1 MGEPRAQ
8 ALPQSSDEPAS
19 RSQVRRVLFGT
30 SVGTTLEFFDFLLYG
45 ALSGVVFPYV
55 FFPAS
60 DPSTAVLQSFA
71 TFGVGF
77 LARPI
82 GAAVFAKVADRI
94 GRKPTM
100 VVTLTTMGLASLAIG
115 LLPGYATWGVLA
127 PTLLVLLRFI
137 QGFALGGEA
146 SSACIIALEYAP
158 DDKRGLFG
166 AIVNIGNPGGQVLI
180 ALMLLAAGLGLGDDA
195 LRDWGWRIPFIVG
208 ALMALLGYFIRQHMD
223 ESPLFLK
230 AQALGAQ
237 TKTPLRDV
245 FKARWRTVLR
255 LALIWSPNTACSY
268 VVTAYALSYINNNLG
283 LSKSDTFGLLLA
295 LMICGL
301 GLVPM
306 GGMLSDR
313 FGRRPLILAC
323 LATSIVGL
331 VVFFPLLD
339 TKSLPLMFLA
349 MLIVHGANLTAVG
362 AMAALF
368 AEPFPVSIRYSGHA
382 SIYTLNNLV
391 AGGPAPFVAA
401 GLFALTGSTW
411 GIVCLLIAMYLL
423 AFILLVQHSETRW
436 APFREA
442 VQLAPSS

>member
-1 MGEPRAQ
+1 MSETTALASSQGVSSSMGKN
-8 ALPQSSDEPAS
+8 
-19 RSQVRRVLFGT
+19 QVRRVLLGT

-45 ALSGVVFPYV
+45 ALAGIVFPHV

-60 DPSTAVLQSFA
+60 DPSTAILQSFA

-82 GAAVFAKVADRI
+82 GAAFFARVTDRI

-100 VVTLTTMGLASLAIG
+100 VVTLMTMGLASLAIG

-127 PTLLVLLRFI
+127 PTLLVFLRFV

-166 AIVNIGNPGGQVLI
+166 AIVNLGNPGGQVLL
-180 ALMLLAAGLGLGDDA
+180 ALMLLGAGLMVGEDA
-195 LRDWGWRIPFIVG
+195 LRDWAWRVPFIIG
-208 ALMALLGYFIRQHMD
+208 ALMAVLGYFIRRHMD

-230 AQALGAQ
+230 AQAIGAQ
-237 TKTPLRDV
+237 TKTPLKDV
-245 FKARWRTVLR
+245 FKGHWRTVLR
-255 LALIWSPNTACSY
+255 LALVWAPNTACSY

-283 LSKSDTFGLLLA
+283 MSKNHTFGLLLV
-295 LMICGL
+295 LMLCGL
-301 GLVPM
+301 VLVPL
-306 GGMLSDR
+306 GGVMSDR
-313 FGRRPLILAC
+313 YGRRPLVLAC
-323 LATSIVGL
+323 LATSIAGL
-331 VVFFPLLD
+331 LVFFQLLD

-401 GLFALTGSTW
+401 GLLALTGTTW
-411 GIVCLLIAMYLL
+411 SIVILLISMYVL
-423 AFILLVQHSETRW
+423 AFILLATHKETRW
-436 APFREA
+436 APFRDA
-442 VQLAPSS
+442 L